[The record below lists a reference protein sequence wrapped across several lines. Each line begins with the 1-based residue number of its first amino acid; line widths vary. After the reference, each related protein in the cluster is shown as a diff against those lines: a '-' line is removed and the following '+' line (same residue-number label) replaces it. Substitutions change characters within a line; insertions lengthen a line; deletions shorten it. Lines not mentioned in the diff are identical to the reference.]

1 MGEDG
6 TGDDGSLVVQAI
18 NECRQVKA
26 WVKAQ
31 TVHARVQLDVNGE
44 TLYAFLLS
52 SLDECVEEF
61 EVIDL
66 GFEFIV
72 KERFERGHF
81 RIHHDDARG
90 DAGTAQ
96 FGSLVS
102 HGDGKIV
109 HAAVLQRLGNF
120 NAACAVGRGFHH
132 ADHLRFRFHEGAIVV
147 EIPRQGVEIDVERG
161 FVNAQGECGG
171 DFLKAEGSRAFD
183 EHERVVER
191 VKQTAVSEGFAGGE
205 ERLLHQEE
213 RVGV

>member
-1 MGEDG
+1 M
-6 TGDDGSLVVQAI
+6 
-18 NECRQVKA
+18 
-26 WVKAQ
+26 
-31 TVHARVQLDVNGE
+31 HARVQLDVNGE

-90 DAGTAQ
+90 DAGTSQ

-120 NAACAVGRGFHH
+120 NAACAVGKGFDHAGELGAGLEQAFEIADVIHH
-132 ADHLRFRFHEGAIVV
+132 RAEVHLH
-147 EIPRQGVEIDVERG
+147 D
-161 FVNAQGECGG
+161 
-171 DFLKAEGSRAFD
+171 
-183 EHERVVER
+183 
-191 VKQTAVSEGFAGGE
+191 
-205 ERLLHQEE
+205 RL
-213 RVGV
+213 VGLG